1 MAKEI
6 VTLNIEDTCLRL
18 MVVKDKEV
26 RLAVSQ
32 PLEAGLVKNGT
43 VVDRQKLSQAIG
55 DLFQSHGVA
64 NGKVVMAI
72 SGINAFYRLI
82 SQPPVPSDML
92 AEAAKREAERV
103 MPVPLSE
110 LHLSY
115 QVLSSSK
122 IESVLGLVGLPRIP
136 TEAQVE
142 TLRMAGLNPY
152 VMDIKPLALVRA
164 VSEPEAIFIEVQE
177 ATFDIVLMVDG
188 LPQIIRSLSF
198 PRSSLPWPEKVTAI
212 TEELDRTVKFYN
224 SAHKDRPL
232 KTTVALFV
240 SGEIDGQGEEL
251 LRQRLG
257 YESRSLPEPPFA
269 VDGLDLRRY
278 LVNLGLA
285 LKVADRTNHGGVNI
299 NVLPEK
305 YLPKKRPLA
314 QVLAVAF
321 LPLALAGSIGV
332 NMLVDNARDDTRALE
347 AKLAQTQAAVQ
358 LRQKEVAQF
367 QELEQTTAALA
378 PLAESWQRV
387 LADLTQDRVKVSK
400 QMNQA
405 AALAGESIR
414 LDAIKYGPEST
425 LTIQGVAPSKD
436 GVLSY
441 AQRLKDTRIFSET
454 LVKSVQDKSGA
465 VEFTLELK

>member
-177 ATFDIVLMVDG
+177 ATFDIVLTVDG

-257 YESRSLPEPPFA
+257 YESRALPEPPFA

-347 AKLAQTQAAVQ
+347 AKLAQTQEAVQ
-358 LRQKEVAQF
+358 TRQQETAQF
-367 QELEQTTAALA
+367 IELEQKTAALA

-387 LADLTQDRVKVSK
+387 LADLK
-400 QMNQA
+400 
-405 AALAGESIR
+405 
-414 LDAIKYGPEST
+414 
-425 LTIQGVAPSKD
+425 
-436 GVLSY
+436 
-441 AQRLKDTRIFSET
+441 
-454 LVKSVQDKSGA
+454 
-465 VEFTLELK
+465 